1 MFNVY
6 GNDNVWNNLLCTS
19 MHICSCREQHTD
31 HLLWRSHM
39 KQTLDLFAMR
49 WTSPPRRTGPI
60 LYTQQGAAVK
70 TRAPRP
76 CSVSTD
82 VLAYERQPQKY
93 ILYHTFLYFSPCSWS
108 FFIISSLLSMSQCN
122 GTLYSRFCIISFL
135 KFFFRGSIFCWYF
148 LVVFYSLYPLI
159 CMRSSFFLLSPCLS
173 PIPSTLSKHVLL
185 SFHVDQEHKNMF
197 FFLSVTLWMK
207 YRSVAR
213 IL

>member
-76 CSVSTD
+76 SSVSTD

-93 ILYHTFLYFSPCSWS
+93 ILYHTFLYFFPCSWS

-122 GTLYSRFCIISFL
+122 GTLYSNFALFH
-135 KFFFRGSIFCWYF
+135 FW
-148 LVVFYSLYPLI
+148 
-159 CMRSSFFLLSPCLS
+159 SFFLEAVSSVGTFSFSFILFIHSFACVHLFFFSLPVCHLF
-173 PIPSTLSKHVLL
+173 LL
-185 SFHVDQEHKNMF
+185 PFQNMF
-197 FFLSVTLWMK
+197 FFLFTWTRSIRTCFFSSLWPCGWNT
-207 YRSVAR
+207 AA
-213 IL
+213 